1 MSSLP
6 TYMTAGFMDL
16 GASDPVYGALTE
28 DQLNFGLLL
37 LRVVIGP
44 VFAFHGF
51 AKIFRG
57 GKLAGT
63 GGWFDSM
70 GMRPGQLHAR
80 LAAGGELA
88 TGICLTLGLL
98 TPFAGMGLVGL
109 MVVAFWTVHRGSGL
123 LITGNGWEYNL
134 VLGAVGVAFG
144 VLGAGEWSLD
154 DAIGLDLT
162 GPAGFAI
169 SLVGGIGLAAALLAA
184 CYRPPAKQT
193 ED

>member
-1 MSSLP
+1 MISPPAYADP
-6 TYMTAGFMDL
+6 TFA
-16 GASDPVYGALTE
+16 ALTE

-37 LRVVIGP
+37 LRVVVGP

-70 GMRPGQLHAR
+70 GMCPGWLHAR

-88 TGICLTLGLL
+88 TGTCLILGLL

-109 MVVAFWTVHRGSGL
+109 MAVAFWTVHRGHGL
-123 LITGNGWEYNL
+123 LITGDGWEYNL
-134 VLGAVGVAFG
+134 VLAAIGITFG
-144 VLGAGEWSLD
+144 VVGPGEWSLD
-154 DAIGLDLT
+154 NAIGLELT
-162 GPAGFAI
+162 GPVGMAI
-169 SLVGGIGLAAALLAA
+169 SLIGGLALAA
-184 CYRPPAKQT
+184 GLLTGCYRPPAT
-193 ED
+193 SGD